1 MQLEDHYSE
10 LALNLPLCNLTKIA
24 VVRNVWQHLCV
35 QGHVHIG
42 HCVLLHVC
50 VQSHVCT
57 AAFVCAGSCP
67 FCCIHKVMFVCIV
80 QHTYKGFHPCCYRRS
95 TWGSPASSSSLLLGS
110 TEREI
115 KGLKIKS
122 VSSD

>member
-1 MQLEDHYSE
+1 MAVAVQFHNPDGNDPKLKLLIMQLEDHYSE

-50 VQSHVCT
+50 VQRHVCT
-57 AAFVCAGSCP
+57 AAFVCAGSCA
-67 FCCIHKVMFVCIV
+67 F
-80 QHTYKGFHPCCYRRS
+80 
-95 TWGSPASSSSLLLGS
+95 
-110 TEREI
+110 
-115 KGLKIKS
+115 
-122 VSSD
+122 

>member
-24 VVRNVWQHLCV
+24 VVINVWQHLCV

-50 VQSHVCT
+50 T
-57 AAFVCAGSCP
+57 AAFVCAGSCA
-67 FCCIHKVMFVCIV
+67 FCCIQGHVCLYCAAHI
-80 QHTYKGFHPCCYRRS
+80 
-95 TWGSPASSSSLLLGS
+95 
-110 TEREI
+110 
-115 KGLKIKS
+115 
-122 VSSD
+122 